1 MAMAD
6 QAMRIIARHLPGGF
20 MKLVCEQLGKKYGQH
35 EALRTITFACEPGV
49 IGLLG
54 PNGAGKTTLMRI
66 LATLLRPSTGQ
77 VSWNGVSTRLHPEKL
92 RQSLGY
98 LPQDFGLYL
107 DLSAREFLLFM
118 AEMKGLRAR
127 QARIRVDEV
136 LELVNLTPDASK
148 KLKGFS
154 GGMKRRVGIAQALLN
169 DPALLLVDEPTAGL
183 DIEERVRFRT
193 LLAGFAAQRIV
204 ILSTHIVSDVEAAA
218 NRLLLINQGQI
229 LADTTA
235 RELIAQAQGKVWSIV
250 TDQATA
256 GQLQNTFPVS
266 GMVQTAGGVQ
276 LRLLHS
282 CLPHPA
288 AEPAEPSL
296 EDAYLLYVH
305 ASQEQAPSSK
315 STPRPT
321 SSISL

>member
-1 MAMAD
+1 
-6 QAMRIIARHLPGGF
+6 
-20 MKLVCEQLGKKYGQH
+20 MKLVCEQLGKTYGQH
-35 EALRTITFACEPGV
+35 TALRDITFSCEPGV

-66 LATLLRPSTGQ
+66 LATLLRPSSGQ
-77 VSWNGVSTRLHPEKL
+77 VSWNGVSARLHPEDL
-92 RQSLGY
+92 RRSLGY

-107 DLSAREFLLFM
+107 DLSAHAFLLFM
-118 AEMKGLRAR
+118 AEMKGLRAK
-127 QARIRVDEV
+127 QARVRVDEM
-136 LELVNLTPDASK
+136 LELVNLSQDASK

-193 LLAGFAAQRIV
+193 LLAQFAAQRIV

-235 RELIAQAQGKVWSIV
+235 SELIAQAQGKVWTIV

-256 GQLQNTFPVS
+256 GQLQNAFPVS
-266 GMVQTAGGVQ
+266 GLVQTAGGVQ

-282 CLPHPA
+282 EAPHPA

-305 ASQEQAPSSK
+305 DAQVEHLQRRGEKASAAA
-315 STPRPT
+315 
-321 SSISL
+321 SLP